1 MISFHSQKNLYT
13 INMNLLNTKKLCDN
27 FNILNF
33 ALRFTNTKYTN
44 KYANIRFLKKLN
56 FHIGRTFIDK
66 T

>member
-1 MISFHSQKNLYT
+1 
-13 INMNLLNTKKLCDN
+13 MNLLNTKKLCDN